1 MTPIA
6 AESCPRCAAP
16 RVDDDAFCESC
27 GHRFGSEVEDAPE
40 PATLAGWEVVIS
52 ADRDHYD
59 RLDQPD
65 VEFPATYVGRVVEL
79 TEAEIQIGRRSES
92 RHVEPQI
99 DLSGAPEDPAISHL
113 HAVLV
118 RDERDGYSLCDLGS
132 TNGTTI
138 NDDPT
143 PIPRDTPVA
152 LDDGDR
158 VHLGAWTTL
167 TIRSRAT
174 LIGPA

>member
-1 MTPIA
+1 MTPIDA
-6 AESCPRCAAP
+6 ASCPRCAAP
-16 RVDDDAFCESC
+16 RVGDDAFCESC
-27 GHRFGSEVEDAPE
+27 GHRFGSEAEDAPG
-40 PATLAGWEVVIS
+40 PSTGAGWEVVIS

-65 VEFPATYVGRVVEL
+65 VDFPATYVCRVVEL
-79 TEAEIQIGRRSES
+79 TDPEIQIGRRSES
-92 RHVEPQI
+92 RGAAPQI

-118 RDERDGYSLCDLGS
+118 RDQRDGYSLRDLGS

-143 PIPRDTPVA
+143 PIPTDTPVA

-167 TIRSRAT
+167 TSRLRAT

>member
-40 PATLAGWEVVIS
+40 PAMLAGWEVVIS

-99 DLSGAPEDPAISHL
+99 DLSGAPEVPRSPICTRCSSATN
-113 HAVLV
+113 AM
-118 RDERDGYSLCDLGS
+118 GYSLCDLGS